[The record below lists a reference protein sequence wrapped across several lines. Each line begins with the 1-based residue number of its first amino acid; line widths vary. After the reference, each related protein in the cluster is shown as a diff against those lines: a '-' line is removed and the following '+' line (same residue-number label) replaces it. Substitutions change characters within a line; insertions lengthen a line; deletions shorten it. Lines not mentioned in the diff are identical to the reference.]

1 MAVNFKHLLNKPS
14 GEAKKPE
21 ALPAG
26 DYPAIIRGH
35 EMGESSK
42 KKTPY
47 IRFHLALTGWPDEI
61 GEDQRVSINKDGS
74 TSPIDLS
81 KKQLKCDFYLTDDS
95 LYRLDDFL
103 KTTGLASGRTYEEL
117 IPECHGLHVVAE
129 VRQEVNEQ
137 GDEATTYNKV
147 DKIVGIS

>member
-35 EMGESSK
+35 ELGESSQ

-47 IRFHLALTGWPDEI
+47 VRFLLALIDWPDSVDESL
-61 GEDQRVSINKDGS
+61 RVTVNKDGS
-74 TSPIDLS
+74 TSPIDLG
-81 KKQLKCDFYLTDDS
+81 KKQLKTDFYLTEDS

-103 KTTGLASGRTYEEL
+103 KTTGMAPGRSYEEML
-117 IPECHGLHVVAE
+117 PECHGLHVLAE
-129 VRQEVNEQ
+129 VKVEVNER

-147 DKIVGIS
+147 DKIVGVQ